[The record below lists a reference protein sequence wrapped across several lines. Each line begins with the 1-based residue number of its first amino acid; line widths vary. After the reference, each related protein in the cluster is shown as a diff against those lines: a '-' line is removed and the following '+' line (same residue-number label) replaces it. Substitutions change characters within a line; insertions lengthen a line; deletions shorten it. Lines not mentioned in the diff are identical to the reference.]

1 MRGWR
6 WSSDEGRALVAVEAD
21 PAVADD
27 ERVVQALD
35 DREEREDEGA
45 EGEVAD
51 EAVVLFVGQG

>member
-45 EGEVAD
+45 EGED
-51 EAVVLFVGQG
+51 RKSVV